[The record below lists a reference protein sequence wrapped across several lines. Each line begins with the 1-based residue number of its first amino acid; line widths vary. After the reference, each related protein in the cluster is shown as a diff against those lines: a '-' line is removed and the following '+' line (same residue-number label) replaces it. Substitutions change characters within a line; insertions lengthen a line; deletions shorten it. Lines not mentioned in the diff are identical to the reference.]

1 MRADGLLTVVAHG
14 GWSIKLEHYL
24 HAIRYKPGALK
35 NAEALRHVSP
45 LFVYLLKSVGV
56 EERRGKPCFTIV
68 CVLAKVCGR

>member
-45 LFVYLLKSVGV
+45 SFVYLLKSVDV
-56 EERRGKPCFTIV
+56 EERRGTPLST
-68 CVLAKVCGR
+68 